1 LGDASLSFAVNCIND
16 LKPNN
21 KRIKKFLDDSL
32 MLVTALNSR
41 IGYYKA
47 ADIANKAYNED
58 ISLKEAAL
66 ALNYLSEKEFDK
78 YVNPNRMTSNES

>member
-1 LGDASLSFAVNCIND
+1 MPFFDSGQRIAERNRSIALSEE
-16 LKPNN
+16 
-21 KRIKKFLDDSL
+21 
-32 MLVTALNSR
+32 R

-78 YVNPNRMTSNES
+78 YVNPNRMTSNESWDSSFSR